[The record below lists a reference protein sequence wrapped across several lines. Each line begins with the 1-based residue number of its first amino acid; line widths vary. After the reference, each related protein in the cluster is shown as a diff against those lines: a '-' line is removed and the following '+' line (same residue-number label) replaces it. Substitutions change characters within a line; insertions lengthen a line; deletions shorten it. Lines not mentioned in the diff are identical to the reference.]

1 MAANFMLAA
10 KMGLAQKIDRDR
22 ETKASFNERL
32 LDLNNKKREWL
43 FQSYMTGTADRKKS
57 VKARASMIKQAVTD
71 GFSKESAMLLEASG
85 ELGDHLSR
93 IADLR
98 QKGKYNRERVKRMDS
113 LVMESLKD
121 RSDEE
126 KTTALNY
133 LRQGDLNYQDESKF
147 QDEFINAIFSANP
160 ESLQKAT
167 EIYSNVMSSGGGGLD
182 FGPTG
187 LSTRVL
193 GDYDI
198 TMRSGINK
206 LIEDKVEGIFG
217 SSTFVRDGNTLRLV
231 GENAPAA
238 QDLLNEMSVVVRNQY
253 YDPSQGGDWKDVID
267 IMAMNLSAQRE
278 AGLKVKE
285 FKVSTLNPNDF
296 KKTLPNY
303 SNNNNNNNNDDDDD
317 NTTVVG
323 GPESIT
329 NDPYSKI
336 LNK

>member
-43 FQSYMTGTADRKKS
+43 FQSYMTGSADRKKS
-57 VKARASMIKQAVTD
+57 VKARAAMIRQAVTA
-71 GFSKESAMLLEASG
+71 GFSKESATLLEASG

-93 IADLR
+93 IADL
-98 QKGKYNRERVKRMDS
+98 KGKGEYNRERVKKMDT
-113 LVMESLKD
+113 LVMESLKG

-126 KTTALNY
+126 KAAAQRY
-133 LRQGDLNYQDESKF
+133 LREGGFNFQDESQF

-160 ESLQKAT
+160 QSLQKAT

-187 LSTRVL
+187 LSTRSL

-217 SSTFVRDGNTLRLV
+217 SSTFVRDGNTTTLI
-231 GENAPAA
+231 GENGPKA
-238 QDLLNEMSVVVRNQY
+238 QELLNEMSLVVRNQY
-253 YDPSQGGDWKDVID
+253 YDPNQGGDWKDVID
-267 IMAMNLSAQRE
+267 IMAMNLSSQRE
-278 AGLKVKE
+278 AGLKVRE
-285 FKVSTLNPNDF
+285 FKVSTVNPIDF
-296 KKTLPNY
+296 KKTLPNA
-303 SNNNNNNNNDDDDD
+303 SNNNNNNDDDSE
-317 NTTVVG
+317 NPPVAG

-329 NDPYSKI
+329 NDPFNNI

>member
-1 MAANFMLAA
+1 MAANLGLAF
-10 KMGLAQKIDRDR
+10 KMGLAKKLDRDSEEKNAKSKR
-22 ETKASFNERL
+22 IQA
-32 LDLNNKKREWL
+32 LNDRKREWL

-113 LVMESLKD
+113 LVMESLKG

-303 SNNNNNNNNDDDDD
+303 SNNNNNNNDDDDD

-336 LNK
+336 LNQ